1 MDDSESQELI
11 VLDTFE
17 PAVAFDPAHRDEA
30 RRRFSIFLV
39 EADAGEGGTGFVQRA
54 SNTAGEVF
62 AIKRLRSINTQDERI
77 AAGMRAVLFEE
88 YKNQLTVSHLKG
100 FPRVYGYGTCGGE
113 PLIVMEWVNGSTLK
127 KITPELPHEGEGVRG
142 DAVAAIGVAVLSI
155 LNSVRHLD
163 VGLAHRDISPRNI
176 MIATD
181 ERPLAEQIAS
191 LDFDV
196 RLIDFGSSTAL
207 NPVDPTFTT
216 RADVWRGG
224 TPEYAPPEMLT
235 HDIAGIEGK
244 RLSPSVDIY
253 ALSSVLYELYCGR
266 TPFNLKALGTASPY
280 RVKTETAFAMPY
292 PRTEADGALVKI
304 IASGLSVDQN
314 ARPTVEQMLDAL
326 RRWQSSELGDWPTPE
341 PHWGSDMPAPGSL
354 VGPGASMAEPVPA
367 TFDTAMPVF
376 FPLSGD
382 EPSDGSPAPAGA
394 ESADA
399 GADATAPG
407 NTAPAGAG
415 WNAPAAPSS
424 AKAPAGTAAAPGGNT
439 APVPQQDTAEPVFMP
454 VPTVV
459 GAPRVAYDPTAPN
472 APAAAS
478 PAGNA
483 VFGGAAAGGAPAPG
497 ASAGM
502 SPAPSPIYNRMPP
515 QRPYTP
521 AQAATAQ
528 AGAPGSGALSGSM
541 PPYATGQASAAADA
555 AKAATSVSRRAFI
568 AAGGLAAVA
577 AAGGVVYTALQALG
591 SGSDGS
597 AGSSKGSAKRSENTS
612 ADTGSSSSS
621 SEDSSSKT
629 ASASSSSSS
638 KNTISVEMRFAA
650 QQNGKWGLIDSSGAW
665 KVKPTYSDMRLYGAG
680 YAAALDAKTG
690 LWGYL
695 DQDGSWAIEPAFSD
709 THPFNDYGA
718 VAQDA
723 ETEFWGV
730 LDRDG
735 KWLVDPTYYDMG
747 DTILGNLVPC
757 RSSNEEA
764 SWSYLYL
771 KTGKRSDVPP
781 KFRAIGGWDSANGL
795 GPATEDGTAWGYI
808 NGYGQ
813 WKIEP
818 QFKAARRFSSNR
830 AAVQLDDGT
839 WGYILPDG
847 TRAFSTTFAEAHEF
861 ANGWAPVKDPA
872 TGLWG
877 CSTVSGA
884 WQLEPKF
891 RAVGDIFTAST
902 AALLPVQDNDSGKWG
917 VVDDAGDWRV
927 KPRFDRLI

>member
-1 MDDSESQELI
+1 MDDQGLRELI
-11 VLDTFE
+11 TLDTFE
-17 PAVAFDPAHRDEA
+17 PAVAFDPAHRDEG

-39 EADAGEGGTGFVQRA
+39 GGDAGEGGTGYVQRA
-54 SNTAGEVF
+54 SNTAGETF
-62 AIKRLRSINTQDERI
+62 AIKRLRGIDTQDERV

-88 YKNQLTVSHLKG
+88 YRNQLTVSHLKG

-113 PLIVMEWVNGSTLK
+113 PLIVMEWVQGSTLK
-127 KITPELPHEGEGVRG
+127 KITPELPHEGTGVRG

-163 VGLAHRDISPRNI
+163 TGLAHRDISPRNI
-176 MIATD
+176 MIATA
-181 ERPLAEQIAS
+181 ERPLDDQIAA

-253 ALSSVLYELYCGR
+253 ALSSVLYELYCGH
-266 TPFNLKALGTASPY
+266 TPFDLKALGAASPY
-280 RVKTETAFAMPY
+280 RVKTETAFAMPH
-292 PRTEADGALVKI
+292 PRTPADEALVQI
-304 IASGLSVDQN
+304 IVSGLSADQA
-314 ARPTVEQMLDAL
+314 ARPTVEEMLEAL

-341 PHWGSDMPAPGSL
+341 PLWGSGVPEPDVL
-354 VGPGASMAEPVPA
+354 VGPGASVAEPVPA
-367 TFDTAMPVF
+367 SFDTAVPVF
-376 FPLSGD
+376 FPLEADDTVD
-382 EPSDGSPAPAGA
+382 EAPMAQA
-394 ESADA
+394 E
-399 GADATAPG
+399 GADADVAPDVDAWG
-407 NTAPAGAG
+407 PGGMSATGAG
-415 WNAPAAPSS
+415 YAPTDAQAP
-424 AKAPAGTAAAPGGNT
+424 
-439 APVPQQDTAEPVFMP
+439 QEDTAEPFFAP
-454 VPTVV
+454 VPVVV
-459 GAPRVAYDPTAPN
+459 GAPRTAYAGAVPATA
-472 APAAAS
+472 A

-483 VFGGAAAGGAPAPG
+483 IFGGAAAGGGAPAGAPAP
-497 ASAGM
+497 A
-502 SPAPSPIYNRMPP
+502 SPAAAPLYNRVPP
-515 QRPYTP
+515 RQAYTP
-521 AQAATAQ
+521 AQTATGSGMPAPLQPGTTQTATA
-528 AGAPGSGALSGSM
+528 G
-541 PPYATGQASAAADA
+541 

-568 AAGGLAAVA
+568 AAGGLAAMA
-577 AAGGVVYTALQALG
+577 AVGGVAYTALHALG
-591 SGSDGS
+591 SG
-597 AGSSKGSAKRSENTS
+597 AGPDTTSSTESGKSTS
-612 ADTGSSSSS
+612 RDTGSSSSADD
-621 SEDSSSKT
+621 EAGSSSTK
-629 ASASSSSSS
+629 AASSSTSG
-638 KNTISVEMRFAA
+638 NHISVEMRFAA
-650 QQNGKWGLIDSSGAW
+650 QQDGKWGLIDASGAW
-665 KVKPTYSDMRLYGAG
+665 KVKPAYGDMRLYGAG
-680 YAAALDAKTG
+680 FAAALDPKTG

-695 DQDGSWAIEPAFSD
+695 DQDGSWAIDPAFSD
-709 THPFNDYGA
+709 TRPFNDYGA

-730 LDRDG
+730 LDRSG
-735 KWLVDPTYYDMG
+735 KWIVDPTYYAMG
-747 DTILGNLVPC
+747 DTILGNLVPA

-781 KFRAIGGWDSANGL
+781 KFRAIGGWDSANQI

-808 NGYGQ
+808 DGYGQ

-830 AAVQLDDGT
+830 AAVQLDDGS

-847 TRAFSTTFAEAHEF
+847 TRAFSATFAEAREF
-861 ANGWAPVKDPA
+861 ANGWAPAKDPS

-884 WQLEPKF
+884 WQLDPKF
-891 RAVGDIFTAST
+891 RAVGDIFTTSQ

-927 KPRFDRLI
+927 KPRFDRLV